1 MVVDVWRITVR
12 RLPSGRATGCGVHA
26 RIAAIDRELESIA
39 AGQPEALTAD
49 QAVGPDGLEHGGLPR
64 SGHAAIPVPER
75 ERPRSP
81 EIGRDLGLLFRA
93 GEENRTPVLS
103 LGS

>member
-64 SGHAAIPVPER
+64 SGHAADSGPRTREAQVP
-75 ERPRSP
+75 
-81 EIGRDLGLLFRA
+81 GNRA
-93 GEENRTPVLS
+93 
-103 LGS
+103 